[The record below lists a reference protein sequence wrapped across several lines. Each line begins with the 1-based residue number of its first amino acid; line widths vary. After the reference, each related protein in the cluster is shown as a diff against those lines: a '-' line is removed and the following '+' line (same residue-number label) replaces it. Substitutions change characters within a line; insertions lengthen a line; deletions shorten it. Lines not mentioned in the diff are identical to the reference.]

1 MCVCTSVCDAWTA
14 PQQQWCA
21 APFLR
26 VGSCCHRCPW
36 RCVCAHH
43 VCTHL
48 ALCPS
53 HGDGILVGIHLPP
66 LLRQPRTC
74 GDRGQEGRVAG
85 ECPDSVWPWRCL
97 TRCPAFV
104 RRGRGCW
111 VGGAAEHKASGKA
124 LAPGQ
129 LTCSGSGPPAAG
141 SAGVQRRTGWTAKRP
156 WPTPLGRP
164 PGVPCRILRAPCT
177 GLRAQIA
184 TRTRSWGNGRRW
196 RGAPARCPLSLPQAD
211 TGPCWCCRPLRPH
224 GPRPLLRRAR
234 HCSHSLRSGGG
245 KTPNH

>member
-1 MCVCTSVCDAWTA
+1 M
-14 PQQQWCA
+14 
-21 APFLR
+21 
-26 VGSCCHRCPW
+26 GSSWGFTCHRCSDGP
-36 RCVCAHH
+36 AHAGTEDRR
-43 VCTHL
+43 VGWPVSVPTPCGRGA
-48 ALCPS
+48 ALRA
-53 HGDGILVGIHLPP
+53 VRP
-66 LLRQPRTC
+66 LC
-74 GDRGQEGRVAG
+74 GG
-85 ECPDSVWPWRCL
+85 
-97 TRCPAFV
+97 
-104 RRGRGCW
+104 GRGCW

-129 LTCSGSGPPAAG
+129 LTCSGSGPPVAG
-141 SAGVQRRTGWTAKRP
+141 SAGVQRRRGWTAKCP
-156 WPTPLGRP
+156 WPTPLGHP
-164 PGVPCRILRAPCT
+164 PGVPCRVLRAPCT

-184 TRTRSWGNGRRW
+184 TRTRSSGNGRRW